1 MVSFYTVCLLSL
13 SDTTFARFSILYKSS
28 STYALLTNYFKLL
41 IFSIYVVCV
50 AAVEFLSD
58 DNFVVEDS
66 VWYLLVCVTFVL
78 YLIVFNYV

>member
-50 AAVEFLSD
+50 AAVDFLLD

-66 VWYLLVCVTFVL
+66 VWHLSIWYSFLVK
-78 YLIVFNYV
+78 